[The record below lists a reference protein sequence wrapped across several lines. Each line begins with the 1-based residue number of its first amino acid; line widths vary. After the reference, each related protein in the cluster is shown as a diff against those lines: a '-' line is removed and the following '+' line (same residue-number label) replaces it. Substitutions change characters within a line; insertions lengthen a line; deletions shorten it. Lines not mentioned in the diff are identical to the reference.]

1 MKTNFKNNPITKLLN
16 IDYPVFQGAMAWISD
31 AALAAAV
38 SNAGGLGIIA
48 AGGMDYALIKSAIQ
62 KCKTLTTKPFAV
74 NIMLMSPHA
83 DDVAKAV
90 VEEGVKVV
98 TTGAGNPAKYMKEWL
113 AAGIIVI
120 PIAPSVAYAKF
131 MARAG
136 AHALICEGCEA
147 GGHIGELTTMSLVP
161 QVCDAVDLPIIA
173 AGGIADG
180 RGMAASF
187 MLGACGVQVGTRF
200 LVAHECGIHQNYKD
214 LIIKASDIET
224 IVTGRRTGHPVR
236 SLKSIFSRNF
246 KAVEEDV
253 SVSDEEIHKLGA
265 GALRAAAIDGDKDK
279 GSFMAGQVAGMVKKE
294 QSCKEIIEDIVKGHF
309 NLMHKAH

>member
-1 MKTNFKNNPITKLLN
+1 MKTKFTNNPITKLLK

-31 AALAAAV
+31 ANLAAAV

-48 AGGMDYALIKSAIQ
+48 AGGMDYALIKAQIQ
-62 KCKTLTTKPFAV
+62 KAKTLTNKPFAV

-83 DDVAKAV
+83 DDVARAV

-98 TTGAGNPAKYMKEWL
+98 TTGAGNPAKYMKDWL
-113 AAGIIVI
+113 NAGITVI
-120 PIAPSVAYAKF
+120 PIVPSVAYAKF
-131 MARAG
+131 MAKAG

-147 GGHIGELTTMSLVP
+147 GGHIGELTTMALVP
-161 QVCDAVDLPIIA
+161 QVADVVDLPLIA

-180 RGMAASF
+180 RGMAAAF
-187 MLGACGVQVGTRF
+187 MLGAAGVQIGTRF

-214 LIIKASDIET
+214 LILKASDIGT
-224 IVTGRRTGHPVR
+224 MVTGRRTGHPVR
-236 SLKSIFSRNF
+236 GLKSMFSNNF
-246 KAVEEDV
+246 KAIEDDL
-253 SVSDEEIHKLGA
+253 SVSNEEIHKLGA

-294 QSCKEIIEDIVKGHF
+294 ESCLEIIEDVVRGFLEITK
-309 NLMHKAH
+309 L